1 MKGALGPLRVGLTG
15 GVGSGKST
23 VASHFEALGVPV
35 IDADIVARQ
44 VVAPGQPAL
53 VDIAAYFG
61 EEVLK
66 EGQLDRALLRRKIF
80 SDDHQ
85 RRWLEGLLHPLIY
98 KAIEQQI
105 ASLSAPYVLIVVPL
119 LLEAGWQN
127 LVDRVLVVDVDPKL
141 QIQRVVGRDQL
152 ESSAV
157 EKMLK
162 AQIIREPRLLAADD
176 VLDNSGSPDD
186 LPEKV
191 LKLHQSYLNMAGRYH

>member
-15 GVGSGKST
+15 GIGSGKST

-53 VDIAAYFG
+53 LDIAAYFG

-85 RRWLEGLLHPLIY
+85 RRWLESLLHPLIY

-157 EKMLK
+157 DKMLK
-162 AQIIREPRLLAADD
+162 AQIIREIRLLAADD

-191 LKLHQSYLNMAGRYH
+191 SNLHQSYLNMAARYR

>member
-15 GVGSGKST
+15 GIGSGKST

-53 VDIAAYFG
+53 LDIAAYFG

-85 RRWLEGLLHPLIY
+85 RRWLESLLHPLIY

-162 AQIIREPRLLAADD
+162 AQIIRETRLLAADD

-191 LKLHQSYLNMAGRYH
+191 SNLHQSYLNMATRYR

>member
-15 GVGSGKST
+15 GIGSGKST

-53 VDIAAYFG
+53 LDIAAYFG

-162 AQIIREPRLLAADD
+162 AQIIRETRLLAADD

-191 LKLHQSYLNMAGRYH
+191 SNLHQSYLNMAARYR

>member
-53 VDIAAYFG
+53 LDIAAYFG

-191 LKLHQSYLNMAGRYH
+191 LKLHQSYLHMAGRYH

>member
-53 VDIAAYFG
+53 LDIAAYFG

-152 ESSAV
+152 ESSVV

>member
-53 VDIAAYFG
+53 LDIAAYFG

-141 QIQRVVGRDQL
+141 QMQRVVGRDQL

-162 AQIIREPRLLAADD
+162 AQIIRETRLLAADD

-191 LKLHQSYLNMAGRYH
+191 LNLHQSYLNLAARYR

>member
-15 GVGSGKST
+15 GIGSGKST

-53 VDIAAYFG
+53 LDSAAYFG

-162 AQIIREPRLLAADD
+162 AQIIRETRLLAADD

-186 LPEKV
+186 LSEKV
-191 LKLHQSYLNMAGRYH
+191 SNLHQSYLNMATRYR

>member
-53 VDIAAYFG
+53 LDIAAYFG

-141 QIQRVVGRDQL
+141 QMQRVVGRDQL

-162 AQIIREPRLLAADD
+162 AQIIRETRLLAADD

-191 LKLHQSYLNMAGRYH
+191 LNLHQSYLNQAARYR

>member
-1 MKGALGPLRVGLTG
+1 MKGTPGPLRVGLTG

-35 IDADIVARQ
+35 IDADLVARQ

-53 VDIAAYFG
+53 LEITAYFG

-80 SDDHQ
+80 ADDHQ

-98 KAIEQQI
+98 EAIEQQI

-119 LLEAGWQN
+119 LLEAGRQD
-127 LVDRVLVVDVDPKL
+127 LVDRVLVVDVDPRV

-152 ESSAV
+152 ESSEV

-162 AQIIREPRLLAADD
+162 AQINRETRLAAADD

-186 LPEKV
+186 LPEMV
-191 LKLHQSYLNMAGRYH
+191 LKLNQFYLNMAASHR

>member
-53 VDIAAYFG
+53 LDIAAYFG

>member
-15 GVGSGKST
+15 GIGSGKST

-53 VDIAAYFG
+53 LDIAAYFG

-85 RRWLEGLLHPLIY
+85 RRWLESLLHPLIY

-162 AQIIREPRLLAADD
+162 AQIIRETRLLAADD

-191 LKLHQSYLNMAGRYH
+191 SNLHQSYLNMAARYR

>member
-1 MKGALGPLRVGLTG
+1 VGLTG

-35 IDADIVARQ
+35 IDADILARQ

-53 VDIAAYFG
+53 LEITDYFG

-66 EGQLDRALLRRKIF
+66 EGHLDRALLRRKIF
-80 SDDHQ
+80 ADDHQ

-98 KAIEQQI
+98 EAIEQQI

-119 LLEAGWQN
+119 LLEAGRQD
-127 LVDRVLVVDVDPKL
+127 LVDRVLVVDVDPKV

-152 ESSAV
+152 ESSEV
-157 EKMLK
+157 ENMLK
-162 AQIIREPRLLAADD
+162 AQINRETRLAAADD

-186 LPEKV
+186 LPEMV
-191 LKLHQSYLNMAGRYH
+191 LKLNQFYLNMAASHR

>member
-53 VDIAAYFG
+53 LDIAAYFG

-162 AQIIREPRLLAADD
+162 AQIIRETRLLAADD

-191 LKLHQSYLNMAGRYH
+191 LNLHQSYLNMAARYR